1 MAEANFSAANFIAVD
16 LGASGGRVLLGRFDG
31 ARFELEELHRF
42 YNGPVAVLGNL
53 HWDVLGLWNEI
64 LTGLRRYA
72 SGYAGEA
79 DAPLFGIGVDTW
91 GVDFAL
97 LDASGGMLGNPYH
110 YRDRRTD
117 GVMEQVFERVGKSSL
132 YERTGLQFMQI
143 NTLYQLYSM
152 RLQNDPRLDCA
163 ETLLMMPDLFHYWL
177 TGRKVGEYTIAS
189 TSQLLDARRRSWD
202 VGTLEAL
209 SLPNIF
215 PDLVQPGTVV
225 GPLLK
230 EVADE
235 VGFLTEVSVIAT
247 GSHDTASAVA
257 AIPDLDENSV
267 FISSGT
273 WSLMGV
279 ELSEP
284 VLSKS
289 ARALDVTNEGGVGG
303 TVRLLKNVAGLW
315 LLQESRRQWQRE
327 GRDYGWDEL
336 LELAT
341 HAAPFRSFVD
351 PGAETFLNP
360 SDMPAAIRTACR
372 RTGQPEPDGVGATV
386 RCCLESLALKY
397 RSVLDGMET
406 LLERRL
412 GTLYIVGGGSQN
424 GLLNQ
429 FTADACRREVVA
441 GPVEATALG
450 NLLVQA
456 VATGHIQD
464 LAAGR
469 RAVAASVT
477 RQRFHPE
484 HGAAWERAYARFR
497 TLFEEG

>member
-1 MAEANFSAANFIAVD
+1 MSKANFSAVNFIAVD
-16 LGASGGRVLLGRFDG
+16 LGASGGRVLLGRLDG
-31 ARFELEELHRF
+31 ARFDLTELHRF
-42 YNGPVAVLGNL
+42 PNGPVTVLGNL
-53 HWDVLGLWNEI
+53 HWDVLGLWKEI
-64 LTGLRRYA
+64 LTGLRRYEGA
-72 SGYAGEA
+72 SLA
-79 DAPLFGIGVDTW
+79 GIGVDTW

-97 LDASGGMLGNPYH
+97 LDASGALLGNPHH

-117 GVMEQVFERVGKSSL
+117 GVMERVFEKVGKDKL
-132 YERTGLQFMQI
+132 YERTGVQFMQI

-152 RLQNDPRLDCA
+152 RLQGDPRLDCA
-163 ETLLMMPDLFHYWL
+163 RTLLLMPDLFHYWL

-202 VGTLEAL
+202 VETLEDL

-215 PDLVQPGTVV
+215 PDLVQPGTVI
-225 GPLLK
+225 GPLSNS
-230 EVADE
+230 VADE
-235 VGFLTEVSVIAT
+235 VGLTGAVPVIAT

-279 ELSEP
+279 ETAEP
-284 VLSKS
+284 VLSEA

-315 LLQESRRQWQRE
+315 LLQESRRQWQHE

-336 LELAT
+336 LEV
-341 HAAPFRSFVD
+341 AARAEPFRSFVD
-351 PGAETFLNP
+351 PGAETFLSP
-360 SDMPAAIRTACR
+360 GDMPGAVRAACR

-397 RSVLDGMET
+397 RSVLEGLED

-412 GTLYIVGGGSQN
+412 DKIYIVGGGSRN
-424 GLLNQ
+424 HLLNQ

-450 NLLVQA
+450 NLLVQT
-456 VATGHIQD
+456 VATGYISD
-464 LAAGR
+464 IAAGR

-477 RQRFHPE
+477 RRRYEPE
-484 HGAAWERAYARFR
+484 HGEAWENAYERFQR
-497 TLFEEG
+497 LFAGET